1 MSKGLFIRESSGL
14 VRQMDARH
22 SFSKVFVFI
31 NPLSVYYTLLYAPA
45 LPSASWSIGIILPVI
60 LALPVFLVY
69 LFLSE
74 YVPRSSGEYIYISRI
89 LGPIPASIQAYATI
103 IFNVLIAAI
112 ASQLE
117 VTAGISPALQIIG
130 LSLHDSSLFNLGTS
144 LSTTYF
150 FPLTTA
156 LIVIFWLISLLSP
169 KYFSTYIYV
178 VAIMDTLGSILISYL
193 LLSSGIEVYSNVFNH
208 FSSLFSGPTYQ
219 SLYSQGLNYY
229 STNISPLQTLVFS
242 VLMLM
247 WVYVWFFGPSYFA
260 GEYKQATRTLKLG
273 MISGYLIASVITI
286 LLVLG
291 VSYTISIPFFNFVA
305 LQGWGNIPISPSE
318 GFLAWTGILTLPHP
332 FFAIIT
338 MALSASIFMAIP
350 LNFALP
356 SRVILAMAFDRL
368 LPEKLAYVSPRLK
381 TPIIASA
388 VLLPISIFF
397 NYATIYLNLSVSLI
411 GLVILIFIYQFLL
424 ATISAA
430 IAGFKG
436 IKGVS
441 LTSNEKL
448 KLMISGFLAS
458 IILGLSIVVTLWY
471 GYINSL
477 FGSMVF
483 AGNELGTL
491 ILIAI
496 DPLLGILTY
505 ILAKWYRNRQGIDV
519 NLVFNE
525 IPPD

>member
-1 MSKGLFIRESSGL
+1 
-14 VRQMDARH
+14 
-22 SFSKVFVFI
+22 
-31 NPLSVYYTLLYAPA
+31 
-45 LPSASWSIGIILPVI
+45 
-60 LALPVFLVY
+60 
-69 LFLSE
+69 
-74 YVPRSSGEYIYISRI
+74 
-89 LGPIPASIQAYATI
+89 
-103 IFNVLIAAI
+103 
-112 ASQLE
+112 
-117 VTAGISPALQIIG
+117 
-130 LSLHDSSLFNLGTS
+130 
-144 LSTTYF
+144 
-150 FPLTTA
+150 
-156 LIVIFWLISLLSP
+156 
-169 KYFSTYIYV
+169 
-178 VAIMDTLGSILISYL
+178 
-193 LLSSGIEVYSNVFNH
+193 
-208 FSSLFSGPTYQ
+208 
-219 SLYSQGLNYY
+219 
-229 STNISPLQTLVFS
+229 
-242 VLMLM
+242 M

-260 GEYKQATRTLKLG
+260 GEYKRATRTLKIG
-273 MISGYLIASVITI
+273 TISGYLIASIITI

-318 GFLAWTGILTLPHP
+318 GFLAWTGILTLLYP

-356 SRVILAMAFDRL
+356 SRVIQAMAFDRL

-397 NYATIYLNLSVSLI
+397 NYATIYLNLAVSLI
-411 GLVILIFIYQFLL
+411 GLIILIFIYQFLL

-430 IAGFKG
+430 VAGFKG
-436 IKGVS
+436 IRGVS

-448 KLMISGFLAS
+448 KLMISGILAS
-458 IILGLSIVVTLWY
+458 IILGLSIIVTLWY
-471 GYINSL
+471 RYVNSL

-496 DPLLGILTY
+496 DPLLGIITY

-525 IPPD
+525 IPPDLLCGSLQFIS